1 MIEGLGLTEAG
12 LRRIIAAH
20 APGHLT
26 LRDWDD
32 NLDAYARYVA
42 RNGEVIRV
50 KFAKKAVLKAVE
62 PKQRPSLLR
71 NIGKEIHSL
80 LCTNSKRYAPIRL
93 AFFSSGSGKHSQTVV
108 ISSIASIIASSFN
121 VALGLATSLVAVCML
136 AALKVGVGAY
146 CRYYAEKKVLPP
158 ATKGRSGKKEA
169 KR

>member
-1 MIEGLGLTEAG
+1 VIEGLGLTEAG

-42 RNGEVIRV
+42 RDGEVIRV
-50 KFAKKAVLKAVE
+50 KFAKAALKAVV

-71 NIGKEIHSL
+71 NVENEIHSL
-80 LCTNSKRYAPIRL
+80 LCTNSRRYAPVRS
-93 AFFSSGSGKHSQTVV
+93 AFFSSSSGKHSQTVV
-108 ISSIASIIASSFN
+108 ISSIASVIASTFN
-121 VALGLATSLVAVCML
+121 VALGLVTSLVAICML

-146 CRYYAEKKVLPP
+146 CRYYAEKKALPP
-158 ATKGRSGKKEA
+158 AKKGRSGKKGA

>member
-1 MIEGLGLTEAG
+1 MIEGLGFTEAG

-32 NLDAYARYVA
+32 NLDAYAQYVA

-50 KFAKKAVLKAVE
+50 KFAKAALKAVV

-71 NIGKEIHSL
+71 NVEKEIHSL
-80 LCTNSKRYAPIRL
+80 LCTNSRRYAPIRS
-93 AFFSSGSGKHSQTVV
+93 AFFLSGSGKHSQTVV
-108 ISSIASIIASSFN
+108 ISSIASVIASTFN

-158 ATKGRSGKKEA
+158 AKKGRSGKGA